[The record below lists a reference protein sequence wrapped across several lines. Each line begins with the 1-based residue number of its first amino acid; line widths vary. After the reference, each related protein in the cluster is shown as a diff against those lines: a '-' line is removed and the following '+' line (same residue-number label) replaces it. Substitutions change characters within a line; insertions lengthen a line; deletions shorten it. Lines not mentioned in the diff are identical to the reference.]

1 MTRIIVFAGCIIIV
15 FFVSWVGN
23 NILHSGVFGFGQDS
37 QSSQTY
43 LFVAAMTI
51 FGVILSITVSA
62 LKSMVQSEPI
72 NLSRLRQNIFVPQSM
87 IALCVSPLV
96 FYTFLVALGSTEPTF
111 LTFFA
116 ALQNG
121 FFWQQILKS

>member
-1 MTRIIVFAGCIIIV
+1 MIFVGCIIIV
-15 FFVSWVGN
+15 FCVSWIGN
-23 NILHSGVFGFGQDS
+23 NILHSGVFGFGEGS

-43 LFVAAMTI
+43 LVVAAMTV
-51 FGVILSITVSA
+51 FGVILSIIVSA
-62 LKSMVQSEPI
+62 LKNMVPNQPVDM
-72 NLSRLRQNIFVPQSM
+72 NRLTQNILVPQSM

-116 ALQNG
+116 AMQNG
-121 FFWQQILKS
+121 FFWQQILKT

>member
-1 MTRIIVFAGCIIIV
+1 MTKIMVFLGCIIIV
-15 FFVSWVGN
+15 FFISWIGN
-23 NILHSGVFGFGQDS
+23 NILHSSAFGFGEGS

-43 LFVAAMTI
+43 LVIAAMTI
-51 FGVILSITVSA
+51 FGVILSIIVSA
-62 LKSMVQSEPI
+62 LKNMVPNQPI
-72 NLSRLRQNIFVPQSM
+72 DINRLMHNIFVPQSM